1 MVRRVE
7 TITLRHVHIASSL
20 LLGCLIHPF
29 LTLFP
34 GTGKA
39 GSSKSRVRHAKNGF
53 FSGLKDADFLKYDGA
68 WPPPA
73 ERVLPFQHGMVG
85 PFPLVPHGIEP
96 SSRVSASPGRSGS
109 TVGQFCPRCRAN
121 HPVNILPVRFR
132 GDCLGSLQAQIRA
145 RSETQIE
152 DEFRP
157 IFGNRFFS
165 IQGYHSVEPKSCSQ
179 ATLEYPRDRKEVV
192 LKDTHDDIGRHMQN
206 PRSKCMRMS
215 SRISTRTFGNH
226 FPAPRSVRPKVAA
239 ISGIAFPNL
248 LTPEFAGLRA
258 NDDRRAFF
266 RLLAKEHLA
275 KSCAQLVNLTSCG
288 RLHVFPVPLHFA
300 HGSMPGSV
308 LRSGI
313 IGIGRHT
320 LKW

>member
-1 MVRRVE
+1 MSHPPFSDTLSGDRKGGFLQESSPSRQERFFQRAEGCGLPEIRRSMAPARRESTAVPARDGWAVPAGPTRNRAVQSSFRFARTVRLDRRPVLPPLSRE
-7 TITLRHVHIASSL
+7 SSGEYPARAFSWGLLGIAS
-20 LLGCLIHPF
+20 
-29 LTLFP
+29 
-34 GTGKA
+34 
-39 GSSKSRVRHAKNGF
+39 
-53 FSGLKDADFLKYDGA
+53 GA
-68 WPPPA
+68 
-73 ERVLPFQHGMVG
+73 E
-85 PFPLVPHGIEP
+85 
-96 SSRVSASPGRSGS
+96 
-109 TVGQFCPRCRAN
+109 
-121 HPVNILPVRFR
+121 
-132 GDCLGSLQAQIRA
+132 IRA

-258 NDDRRAFF
+258 NDNRRAFF